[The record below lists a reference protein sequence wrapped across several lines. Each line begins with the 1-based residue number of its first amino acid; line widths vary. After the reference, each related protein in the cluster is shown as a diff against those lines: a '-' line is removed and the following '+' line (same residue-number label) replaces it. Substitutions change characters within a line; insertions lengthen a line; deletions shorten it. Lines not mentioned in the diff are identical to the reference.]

1 MIVLALGWIPGF
13 QATQVPP
20 FRRMTPT
27 QSPGMPAVAT
37 PAMEAGGG
45 RGERWAVG
53 LILGVFVAVGFNHI
67 HSNALF
73 GQDFDLHARATE
85 LLRQD
90 SSKWFPLEF
99 TNRPLIYGLGAAGHW
114 LTHGKA
120 PYELAAVICVL
131 LNALALYFAHDS
143 TRRFITSPWLRI
155 SAVAFIAFL
164 PATQVAAVVYAED
177 AVGPLPF
184 TLAAWGLLRSLAS
197 VSARASAGYAVLA
210 GLALCAGSF
219 AKFLFMLQPLA
230 GAGAIAL
237 AWRWRRISWKR
248 GVTIGALALLAP
260 IITGGWIQLRAER
273 HFAGVPKHHSFAW
286 PGTGEMTWADLL
298 LVKPSDRRILAAPGY
313 WDIVMINGQH
323 EYALSQRHDYS
334 YPALLHLGIYTD
346 VLDYAGGGQLH
357 DLPPRPE
364 PQKTLSRWAVR
375 LGLLTS
381 VGIFLAVLALVARSA
396 AALVTPRLAPANG
409 VLVWGLMALAWY
421 LPLFLSFPFL
431 HHVYEWG
438 YWLPRLVIPAL
449 WGFGLLF
456 FAAVDG
462 LLAPHRRLPAL
473 LACLIII
480 QAALH
485 IRSVWY

>member
-1 MIVLALGWIPGF
+1 MTSIP
-13 QATQVPP
+13 
-20 FRRMTPT
+20 
-27 QSPGMPAVAT
+27 SPGAPAAAT
-37 PAMEAGGG
+37 PAIEAGRG

-67 HSNALF
+67 HSNTLF
-73 GQDFDLHARATE
+73 GQDFDLHSRATE
-85 LLRQD
+85 ILLQD
-90 SSKWFPLEF
+90 PSKWFPLDF

-131 LNALALYFAHDS
+131 LNTLALYFAHDS
-143 TRRFITSPWLRI
+143 TRRFIASPWLRI

-164 PATQVAAVVYAED
+164 PVTQIAAVVYAED
-177 AVGPLPF
+177 AVAPLPF
-184 TLAAWGLLRSLAS
+184 ALAAWGLLRSLES
-197 VSARASAGYAVLA
+197 VSARASLGYAVLA
-210 GLALCAGSF
+210 GLALCAGNF
-219 AKFLFMLQPLA
+219 AKFSFMLLPAA
-230 GAGAIAL
+230 GAAAIIL
-237 AWRWRRISWKR
+237 AWRWQRISWKR
-248 GVTIGALALLAP
+248 GVVIGALALLAP

-273 HFAGVPKHHSFAW
+273 RFAGEPKHHTFAW

-298 LVKPSDRRILAAPGY
+298 LVKPSDRRILDAPGY
-313 WDIVMINGQH
+313 WDIVVINGQN

-364 PQKTLSRWAVR
+364 PQKTWSRWAVR
-375 LGLLTS
+375 LGLLS
-381 VGIFLAVLALVARSA
+381 SAGIFLAVLAWVARSA
-396 AALVTPRLAPANG
+396 AALVIPRLAPATG

-421 LPLFLSFPFL
+421 LPLVLLLPYL
-431 HHVYEWG
+431 HNVYEWG
-438 YWLPRLVIPAL
+438 YWLPRLLIPAL

-462 LLAPHRRLPAL
+462 LLAPRRRLPAL
-473 LACLIII
+473 LAGLVLI

-485 IRSVWY
+485 IRSAWF